1 MATTVAVIVAG
12 GRGERLRG
20 QSDIPKQYL
29 PLAGEPVLAHSLRV
43 LAGHPQID
51 RTQVVIH
58 PTDRDR
64 YEAAAGPFAARLAGP
79 VAGGSTRQESV
90 RRGLEALEVLA
101 PERVLIHDAARPFL
115 TADLVTRLLAALDE
129 HRGAIAAEPVTDTLK
144 RATADGLVAATVDR
158 ASLWRAQTPQA
169 FPFADILSAHRR
181 AAAAGKDTF
190 TDDAAL
196 AEWAGLSVQLVAS
209 AGNNMKL
216 TTREDFAL
224 AERLLGGSSPLLEPR
239 NGSGFDVHAFA
250 PGDHVWLCGVRVP
263 HTQRLEGHSD
273 ADVALHA
280 LTDAILGAIGDG
292 DIGEHFPPSDAA
304 WRGAPSHLFLEDAL
318 RRVRAL
324 GGRISNVD
332 VTILCEAPKI
342 GPHRAEMRQTI
353 AQVLQ
358 IDPGRV
364 GVKATTMEGLGFIG
378 RREGIA
384 ALASA
389 LILLPA

>member
-29 PLAGEPVLAHSLRV
+29 PLAGAPVLAHSLRV
-43 LAGHPQID
+43 LANHPKID

-58 PTDRDR
+58 PNDRDR
-64 YEAAAGPFAARLAGP
+64 YDAAAGPFAARLAGP
-79 VAGGSTRQESV
+79 VAGGQTRQESV
-90 RRGLEALEVLA
+90 RRGLEALEVMA
-101 PERVLIHDAARPFL
+101 PEYVLIHDAARPFL
-115 TADLVTRLLAALDE
+115 TADLATRLLAALDDRE
-129 HRGAIAAEPVTDTLK
+129 GAIAAEPVTDTLK
-144 RATADGLVAATVDR
+144 RASADGLIADTVDR
-158 ASLWRAQTPQA
+158 ANLWRAQTPQA
-169 FPFADILSAHRR
+169 FRFPDILSAHRR

-196 AEWAGLSVQLVAS
+196 AEWAGLRVQLVAS
-209 AGNNMKL
+209 PGNNMKL

-224 AERLLGGSSPLLEPR
+224 AERLLGGAPPLLEPR
-239 NGSGFDVHAFA
+239 NGSGFDVHVFA
-250 PGDHVWLCGVRVP
+250 PGDHVWLCGVSVP

-304 WRGAPSHLFLEDAL
+304 WRGAPSRLFLEDAL
-318 RRVRAL
+318 KRVRAL

-342 GPHRAEMRQTI
+342 GPHRAPMRQSI
-353 AQVLQ
+353 AQMLQ
-358 IDPGRV
+358 IDPSRV
-364 GVKATTMEGLGFIG
+364 GVKATTMEGLGFVG